1 MNQKQKDKVIK
12 RAINFIK
19 ENTNEDS
26 KRIGGAIIEELRLVE
41 KLIIPVV
48 MPRNS
53 KSEIILRGLQVKS
66 LSKAKKLAAA
76 LDIIEEECG
85 IKNVKITVEDVFFCG
100 WIDKAKL
107 NETEMEKLLCELIE
121 KVS

>member
-26 KRIGGAIIEELRLVE
+26 QRIGSAIIEELRLVK
-41 KLIIPVV
+41 KLITPVI
-48 MPRNS
+48 MHRNS
-53 KSEIILRGLQVKS
+53 KSEIVLRGLQVKS

-100 WIDKAKL
+100 WIDKKKL
-107 NETEMEKLLCELIE
+107 DETEMEKLLCDLIE